1 MSEQHPTHFRDVT
14 GQVHAGSGHIINIY
28 PASPQE
34 ARPPFTLPPDLL
46 TFTGRDDLL
55 DVLDGLLH
63 PGGETTVSIV
73 GLKGMA
79 GVGKSALAIHAAHRW
94 RDRFPDGIV
103 WIDLRGESGACD
115 GLRHVAALYGYQ
127 EQAARAGDDPR
138 ALAGLVRTI
147 LRDKRALLILD
158 NAESL
163 PAGELNC
170 LLPGVPGPVTLV
182 TSRRAFPA
190 LERLG
195 RPLRVDVM
203 DEEES
208 LDLLGRLVGRERVEA
223 ERAGYLGLAER
234 LGRLPLALDI
244 GGRLMRD
251 RGWGPAEMERRLEG
265 AADRPAFLALPIAER
280 VEDSVALAFALSYD
294 GLDEEHRELFR
305 ALSPFAPAGFSPQ
318 AVAAVLERDDE
329 GGVEGGL
336 ERLETLSLVRR
347 AEAKDRYDL
356 HPLLR
361 DYGLALAVRAGE
373 RWAVRHA
380 RYFVG
385 LADWGGRQLGNP
397 ETALQAVGMAT
408 VERANLL
415 AAQQTSLAQGLW
427 DEAVSLAYD
436 LGRLFERSGHWAD
449 RRRALEAGI
458 QAARKGEK
466 RRDEAGLIH
475 NLAVLAQAQG
485 EYGEARRLYQEA
497 ADTFEQ
503 LGAQREQA
511 AVLHELGRLAQDQG
525 EYGEA
530 RRLYQESLEIKQQ
543 LGDRAGVAYTLGQLG
558 NLAYAQGNLDEAR
571 QLYEQV
577 RDVSGQMGDRK
588 SVATA
593 LHQLGMLAQDQGE
606 YGEARRLYQESL
618 EIKQQLGNRA
628 GVAQT
633 LHQLGMLAQGQGE
646 YGEPAV
652 CTGSRWRSSSN
663 WATALASPARS
674 TNWGG
679 WPKRAAIWRKQG
691 GCSPKVWSRWRRS
704 VHRMPP
710 SPAVR

>member
-1 MSEQHPTHFRDVT
+1 MSEQHTTHFRDMT
-14 GQVHAGSGHIINIY
+14 GQVHTGSGDIIIY

-63 PGGETTVSIV
+63 LGGETTVSIV

-103 WIDLRGESGACD
+103 WIDLRGENGACD

-127 EQAARAGDDPR
+127 EQAARIGDDPR
-138 ALAGLVRTI
+138 GLTGLVRTI
-147 LRDKRALLILD
+147 LRDRRVLLILD

-182 TSRRAFPA
+182 TSRCAFPA

-244 GGRLMRD
+244 AGRRMPD
-251 RGWGPAEMERRLEG
+251 RGWGPAEMGRRLEG

-280 VEDSVALAFALSYD
+280 VEDSVTLAFALSYD
-294 GLDEEHRELFR
+294 ALGEEHRELFR
-305 ALSPFAPAGFSPQ
+305 ALSPFAPAGFTVQ
-318 AVAAVLERDDE
+318 AVASVLGRDDE
-329 GGVEGGL
+329 GEVEWGL

-347 AEAKDRYDL
+347 AEAKNRYDL

-385 LADWGGRQLGNP
+385 LAGWGRDQLGNP
-397 ETALQAVGMAT
+397 ETALQAVVMAT

-415 AAQQTSLAQGLW
+415 AAQETSLAQGLW

-436 LGRLFERSGHWAD
+436 LGGLFERSGHWAD

-458 QAARKGEK
+458 EAARKAG
-466 RRDEAGLIH
+466 DEDRAAELSH
-475 NLAVLAQAQG
+475 NLGMAYQDIG
-485 EYGEARRLYQEA
+485 EYGEA
-497 ADTFEQ
+497 
-503 LGAQREQA
+503 QA
-511 AVLHELGRLAQDQG
+511 RYKQ
-525 EYGEA
+525 
-530 RRLYQESLEIKQQ
+530 SLQQ
-543 LGDRAGVAYTLGQLG
+543 QFPLW
-558 NLAYAQGNLDEAR
+558 EF
-571 QLYEQV
+571 
-577 RDVSGQMGDRK
+577 
-588 SVATA
+588 
-593 LHQLGMLAQDQGE
+593 
-606 YGEARRLYQESL
+606 
-618 EIKQQLGNRA
+618 
-628 GVAQT
+628 
-633 LHQLGMLAQGQGE
+633 
-646 YGEPAV
+646 
-652 CTGSRWRSSSN
+652 CSS
-663 WATALASPARS
+663 ASA
-674 TNWGG
+674 
-679 WPKRAAIWRKQG
+679 
-691 GCSPKVWSRWRRS
+691 
-704 VHRMPP
+704 
-710 SPAVR
+710 